1 MASNIISVSAT
12 GLNEILASLI
22 AMQNAMKG
30 VTQAAKVMQN
40 QINQGAN
47 PSGGGSAGNAGGNAG
62 AAERARREANTSS
75 QALRD
80 NARRESMA
88 FVAAYAEIASSV
100 FALTAAFNALKSA
113 AQFGVM
119 LTAQDNFTRATGTN
133 LQSIAK
139 VMQQTTRYA
148 LDFQQAAQFSSIGK
162 LAGFSTAQIKKLA
175 ETGTSAATI
184 LGRDVPEALSRM
196 FRGVAKGEPEILDE
210 LGIFIRLDN
219 AYKEYI
225 KTVAKGQ
232 KVLDLSAYQRR
243 QATYYAA
250 IASGKQMAEGNA
262 NAKIDDFT
270 TASAQLTTAV
280 KTAMVSLTNV
290 LGPVVKFLSENT
302 ALMVAT
308 VALVA
313 GKLLSNLGNILFNV
327 TAAKTALAAVQA
339 RRAENLAS
347 IPTNAATAR
356 DNFNRLSSAREI
368 ARLNS
373 ISESASIRATNQKIA
388 AIDAYKKATLTQL
401 AVDKRAGLVSD
412 ERAKKIRKAVAAM
425 DYGDKTLARAQA
437 GVKSFANDG
446 VGKSTQATRDT
457 KLLASNA
464 NVALLGAQ
472 TAATNA
478 AAAATARLSINMA
491 STRVIGGA
499 AFGYLT
505 AQVNRFSLAV
515 AELKASMLL
524 LGTQGMLGSLA
535 SAASILF
542 MAFVGGKAVLSFFG
556 ALGKGVSDANDTL
569 KSSSEQ
575 IDKIMVAYN
584 KLGKKDPLTD
594 TEGLNNA
601 KIYNN
606 VLDSTSAELDTI
618 LIKLRDMKE
627 AEDAYI
633 TGANFGKV
641 ETALAQKVVYNSTK
655 LLDTEGID
663 KAISQAKASFENLK
677 VLELLKQGR
686 SVDSN
691 GIADSVGTKLLIAQL
706 NSESYNATK
715 NAEAFITAL
724 SEGKIPAGV
733 LKAYMAEVNNQLE
746 AASTKAASWSG
757 ALEGVANS
765 ISLLQKE
772 FGALSATLIDESVYS
787 GMLNKA
793 QSTYREVKQ
802 LAEEFKKL
810 NSIPITKANNAVMV
824 SKLQSAKIVME
835 TINTSLGLP
844 TITVDSDTT
853 ANAISV
859 MGMALDATADSAK
872 IFKDRIEAIR
882 KEDIN
887 STDVLT
893 QNNKLL
899 DKNNSLIKSKGINI
913 SALTVAA
920 QAYNSENSK
929 ILALERKIKTV
940 EYNRPLGDSNDSN
953 IGLALTDARDRVKIL
968 KNALADSAANALSE
982 LETLDIG
989 KTSLKLPIVITPEV
1003 EIETRKLTTDM
1014 LIAMGKT
1021 KEEAEKLATKL
1032 IIDQKVSFE
1041 VSNTTKPLSDSL
1053 DLLKE
1058 MQAVTIKTYPQSL
1071 LDRVSNYETI
1081 LYNSGQLSLVLAKE
1095 LNDKKKYYVKLLDEE
1110 LTAIRNNNSAY
1121 SLSLNLQQIV
1131 NSELLNTTIASNT
1144 LASTLSNVFSGLNV
1158 DLAEK
1163 IASMESKLQEAAI
1176 AHAKTATEAVLVNL
1190 SNKDV
1195 SIDSAKTTDEKQ
1207 FLNYTKAIGEA
1218 YNEGAP
1224 GLEKLANLEKS
1235 RNILREKIINDNS
1248 ILAIQEAKKIHLTQE
1263 QIKVEE
1269 KLIKE
1274 NKCSTMMIE
1283 SAKQV
1288 TSAWEDA
1295 KMAIAKGMGADGKS
1309 LADQLKDSLSKG
1321 SAGILDMITN
1331 RIGKK
1336 QELAFDTLQNKAKD
1350 YFLGSKDDK
1359 GNKLPGALDRIGESF
1374 KGFRNDMT
1382 TKFPKTIGT
1391 LSKGFSSIGGLEALK
1406 GIFAKDET
1414 QRNAAIGGALGSVAG
1429 TAIGTAFTAIGGPLG
1444 GAIGSVVGNIIGNT
1458 FGKKLKETGF
1468 EVTVSKTGE
1477 VFANELQVFK
1487 KTTLTGTK
1495 TINNIIGKLDSES
1508 AIALQQA
1515 INGTRDTYVS
1525 SLLQY
1530 NKLTAGAFNL
1540 SLDKFRNFSYSGR
1553 FVQQAGGNKDSNEL
1567 LKNFVTDY
1575 GNKMGE
1581 ADFSFLYQFRMAT
1594 ESIVDVLKRLVATI
1608 RTTETAFH
1616 TMFGNTFKGPAI
1628 TAKEYISSY
1637 ASDTDNYEGIGKDVN
1652 NSITAYDAAH
1662 REVKRKSRIKK
1673 IVGGAIG
1680 LASGGLLSPGT
1691 ILGAIGASTSLGT
1704 ASILGAVGTKALGSP
1719 QTNGDKGVTAGNAL
1733 STGIADI
1740 QALLAGGKASHT
1752 ELVLQGLQD
1761 FIAKNAGIIKISED
1775 SKAKLDTLALMEK
1788 ALKDTTDTASMEKVL
1803 QIARADYYSNMVAA
1817 FDGAN
1822 AAEKEANYNK
1832 ALSTYTGVVAAGV
1845 TGFSNSYS
1853 GMVDS
1858 LSAIDTEKLPDN
1870 ISAVRNNLILPIQEY
1885 NKALQLAVETEAS
1898 PTKIAEAIKLG
1909 AKLAEVIQSILDVF
1923 SSINIS
1929 EANNAASFSASVV
1942 SGIGDTFKQSVM
1954 ENFKK
1959 SLLAPLLADAVAAI
1973 GTADS
1978 SSNITYKSSLDAA
1991 GYALGGDIAVKSA
2004 KDMLSVLSD
2013 KGFTDSLASVSVQFE
2028 RLISTFDKLDTS
2040 KAIVALDK
2048 ALVDIA
2054 KTLKESAYSFAV
2066 TGDSYSVSIFKA
2078 REAFKAAGLS
2088 SELAS
2093 EPISSVVAKMKA
2105 MASSGSLTT
2114 KSLDSINEAL
2124 NAMADVS
2131 IAARDQIQATV
2142 EASQSSINSAEAFI
2156 SSLTKSI
2163 IDDSGSIEAAKSS
2176 LTSLLDIASSKVDK
2190 ARLDYAK
2197 ARASGNLLLANQ
2209 AAENLTSTLDSYVN
2223 QQIDANNTLKGMA
2236 EDRYN
2241 AEKTALDNVKT
2252 IISDIANFVKDL
2264 KFDDKLS
2271 ILKPI
2276 DRLTEAASNFDNLR
2290 AKVLLDSANGQLTP
2304 EAIKTLQDESKRLL
2318 DLGRDVY
2325 SSGAA
2330 YTDLYSKVMSAM
2342 ATVDSRAQADV
2353 ITKEA
2358 STKLYQDMALAY
2370 AKDNRDIQVDALS
2383 QLKILTKASAVDNAI
2398 AVDMINALKYN
2409 QGLPQSVT
2417 LNDYYKQL
2425 FSDAQGGGTIFTQP
2439 NIGYQDFN
2447 NVGTYDEANKVAQEA
2462 TNAKLNLVLETLT
2475 TVLQNLPVNVKSAI
2489 QSSTTPTVNRN

>member
-1 MASNIISVSAT
+1 MANNANINVSAS

-22 AMQNAMKG
+22 AMQKAMKS
-30 VTQAAKVMQN
+30 VTEAAKKMQT
-40 QINQGAN
+40 QINTPAN
-47 PSGGGSAGNAGGNAG
+47 PNGGGSGAGNNGSAGNSA
-62 AAERARREANTSS
+62 AAERLRRESNTSTRVLS
-75 QALRD
+75 D

-88 FVAAYAEIASSV
+88 FVSAYAEIASSV

-148 LDFQQAAQFSSIGK
+148 LDFQQAAQFSSIGR
-162 LAGFSTAQIKKLA
+162 LAGFSTNQIKKLA
-175 ETGTSAATI
+175 QTGTSAATI

-313 GKLLSNLGNILFNV
+313 GKLFSNLGNILFNV
-327 TAAKTALAAVQA
+327 TSAKTALAAVQA

-347 IPTNAATAR
+347 IPTNAAAAR

-373 ISESASIRATNQKIA
+373 ISEGASIRATNQKIA

-524 LGTQGMLGSLA
+524 LGTQAIGILGSLA

-556 ALGKGVSDANDTL
+556 ALGKGVSDANDAL

-575 IDKIMVAYN
+575 IDKIMIAYN

-627 AEDAYI
+627 AESAYI

-677 VLELLKQGR
+677 ALELLKQGR

-746 AASTKAASWSG
+746 TASTKAASWSG

-772 FGALSATLIDESVYS
+772 FGSLSATLIDESVYS

-824 SKLQSAKIVME
+824 SKLQSAKIAME

-844 TITVDSDTT
+844 TITIDSDTT
-853 ANAISV
+853 ANAIAV

-1003 EIETRKLTTDM
+1003 EIETKKLTTDI

-1041 VSNTTKPLSDSL
+1041 AANTTKPLSDSL

-1176 AHAKTATEAVLVNL
+1176 AHAKIATEAVLVNL

-1195 SIDSAKTTDEKQ
+1195 SIDSAKTEDEKQ

-1274 NKCSTMMIE
+1274 NKWSTMMIQ
-1283 SAKQV
+1283 SAKDV

-1295 KMAIAKGMGADGKS
+1295 KAAIANGMGKDGKS
-1309 LADQLKDSLSKG
+1309 IADSLKDSLGKG
-1321 SAGILDMITN
+1321 TQGIQDYIGAKL
-1331 RIGKK
+1331 GKK
-1336 QELAFDTLQNKAKD
+1336 QAVAFDALENKAKD
-1350 YFLGSKDDK
+1350 YFLGSKDKDGKRQDGIFKSLGDK
-1359 GNKLPGALDRIGESF
+1359 FTSA
-1374 KGFRNDMT
+1374 
-1382 TKFPKTIGT
+1382 FPKLG
-1391 LSKGFSSIGGLEALK
+1391 KVGGFLGDAGGLDALK
-1406 GIFAKDET
+1406 GILSKDAG

-1429 TAIGTAFTAIGGPLG
+1429 KSIGMAFSAIGGPLG
-1444 GAIGSVVGNIIGNT
+1444 MAVGSVLGNIIGST
-1458 FGKKLKETGF
+1458 FGKKLKETG
-1468 EVTVSKTGE
+1468 VLAKVSELG
-1477 VFANELQVFK
+1477 VVSANSIEIYK
-1487 KTTLTGTK
+1487 KTSLSGTK
-1495 TINNIIGKLDSES
+1495 TIEQVGNSLEAE
-1508 AIALQQA
+1508 AISALQNAVTNTRKSYESNILSFNAMTKDVFQLTLGGMTKAFSAKYLQA
-1515 INGTRDTYVS
+1515 
-1525 SLLQY
+1525 
-1530 NKLTAGAFNL
+1530 
-1540 SLDKFRNFSYSGR
+1540 
-1553 FVQQAGGNKDSNEL
+1553 AGGGKSEGDL
-1567 LKNFVTDY
+1567 LKDFVKDY
-1575 GNKMGE
+1575 GN
-1581 ADFSFLYQFRMAT
+1581 FLGSDQLGFLNQFKDVT
-1594 ESIVDVLKRLVATI
+1594 ESLTDVLARLVSTLKV
-1608 RTTETAFH
+1608 TDTAFKSA
-1616 TMFGNTFKGPAI
+1616 FGKG
-1628 TAKEYISSY
+1628 TSLVGNLSNKYAKEFIKNE
-1637 ASDTDNYEGIGKDVN
+1637 AADLLNG
-1652 NSITAYDAAH
+1652 SINKFY
-1662 REVKRKSRIKK
+1662 
-1673 IVGGAIG
+1673 
-1680 LASGGLLSPGT
+1680 
-1691 ILGAIGASTSLGT
+1691 
-1704 ASILGAVGTKALGSP
+1704 
-1719 QTNGDKGVTAGNAL
+1719 N
-1733 STGIADI
+1733 
-1740 QALLAGGKASHT
+1740 
-1752 ELVLQGLQD
+1752 
-1761 FIAKNAGIIKISED
+1761 
-1775 SKAKLDTLALMEK
+1775 TLALIGGGGIRYTDENGTEIKERAFKELQNLYNTLASYIPTPVNTPGTTGGTTVGQFAHAKPIILGYDKKTYTTSTSGNVTPLPKGIGYFEEILPFLSEYSKDTADILVLIEKYINNTITSVEK
-1788 ALKDTTDTASMEKVL
+1788 AALVQLAALDFTDRIVK
-1803 QIARADYYSNMVAA
+1803 A
-1817 FDGAN
+1817 FDGEN
-1822 AAEKEANYNK
+1822 IAAKTEAYNK
-1832 ALSTYTGVVAAGV
+1832 AMFGYANMV
-1845 TGFSNSYS
+1845 TSSISVTS
-1853 GMVDS
+1853 GQIASIVTDMSRVN
-1858 LSAIDTEKLPDN
+1858 AT
-1870 ISAVRNNLILPIQEY
+1870 ILPPGLQAVKNGLLIPVQEF
-1885 NKALQLAVETEAS
+1885 NKEMRKAVENGVS
-1898 PTKIAEAIKLG
+1898 PEKIAEGIKLG
-1909 AKLAEVIQSILDVF
+1909 SKLSEVINGVLETF
-1923 SSINIS
+1923 SSINLTDLK
-1929 EANNAASFSASVV
+1929 NASDFSTSVR
-1942 SGIGDTFKQSVM
+1942 SAITGTFKTSATDS
-1954 ENFKK
+1954 FKK
-1959 SLLAPLLADAVAAI
+1959 SLLAPLLVDM
-1973 GTADS
+1973 TASIDKASVGDS
-1978 SSNITYKSSLDAA
+1978 SGFVASNAA
-1991 GYALGGDIAVKSA
+1991 F
-2004 KDMLSVLSD
+2004 SVL
-2013 KGFTDSLASVSVQFE
+2013 
-2028 RLISTFDKLDTS
+2028 
-2040 KAIVALDK
+2040 
-2048 ALVDIA
+2048 
-2054 KTLKESAYSFAV
+2054 Y
-2066 TGDSYSVSIFKA
+2066 
-2078 REAFKAAGLS
+2078 LS
-2088 SELAS
+2088 SA
-2093 EPISSVVAKMKA
+2093 
-2105 MASSGSLTT
+2105 
-2114 KSLDSINEAL
+2114 
-2124 NAMADVS
+2124 
-2131 IAARDQIQATV
+2131 
-2142 EASQSSINSAEAFI
+2142 
-2156 SSLTKSI
+2156 
-2163 IDDSGSIEAAKSS
+2163 
-2176 LTSLLDIASSKVDK
+2176 
-2190 ARLDYAK
+2190 
-2197 ARASGNLLLANQ
+2197 
-2209 AAENLTSTLDSYVN
+2209 
-2223 QQIDANNTLKGMA
+2223 
-2236 EDRYN
+2236 
-2241 AEKTALDNVKT
+2241 
-2252 IISDIANFVKDL
+2252 
-2264 KFDDKLS
+2264 
-2271 ILKPI
+2271 IL
-2276 DRLTEAASNFDNLR
+2276 F
-2290 AKVLLDSANGQLTP
+2290 KVLLTSISWLT
-2304 EAIKTLQDESKRLL
+2304 
-2318 DLGRDVY
+2318 
-2325 SSGAA
+2325 
-2330 YTDLYSKVMSAM
+2330 
-2342 ATVDSRAQADV
+2342 
-2353 ITKEA
+2353 
-2358 STKLYQDMALAY
+2358 
-2370 AKDNRDIQVDALS
+2370 
-2383 QLKILTKASAVDNAI
+2383 
-2398 AVDMINALKYN
+2398 
-2409 QGLPQSVT
+2409 
-2417 LNDYYKQL
+2417 
-2425 FSDAQGGGTIFTQP
+2425 
-2439 NIGYQDFN
+2439 
-2447 NVGTYDEANKVAQEA
+2447 
-2462 TNAKLNLVLETLT
+2462 
-2475 TVLQNLPVNVKSAI
+2475 
-2489 QSSTTPTVNRN
+2489 